1 MRLDSE
7 LHRLRALA
15 EVSRRLY
22 ENLELDPLLDNILA
36 AALESV
42 HAERGTVFVCDPA
55 RREIWSR
62 VMSGIAVG
70 KQAGKAAGEPAGDR
84 LEIRLPYGQGM
95 AGVTAASGERLWVDD
110 VADCASFD
118 PETDKRTGFTT
129 KNALCI
135 PVRGPEGDCAGVLQL
150 LNRPGGF
157 SADDVEFLELMAGHV
172 GQALRTA
179 MAQQFADDRRRLE
192 RELKLAAE
200 IQQALLPVRLPRWS
214 GLQLAARNLPCEAI
228 GGDYYD
234 AMEASGGRRLVLL
247 ADVSGKGIP
256 AALVMSNVQAALQ
269 AAAMIDFDLAGQL
282 GRLNDQLHGRL
293 GGKRYLTG
301 IFALLESA
309 APTGILVNA
318 GHPDPLIAGP
328 SGVRRVTGRDMPLA
342 LLPGRRFTTHPF
354 ALAPGEMLLLYS
366 DGLTDAPDQAGE
378 PLGIAGVEKL
388 FAAAYSDDPVRTLD
402 KIFTA
407 FKAHETAAS
416 DRDDQTALIIRA
428 E

>member
-62 VMSGIAVG
+62 VMSGISE
-70 KQAGKAAGEPAGDR
+70 GEHAGDR

-95 AGVTAASGERLWVDD
+95 AGVTAASGKRLWVND
-110 VADCASFD
+110 VADCAYFD

-157 SADDVEFLELMAGHV
+157 TADDVEFLELMAGHV

-179 MAQQFADDRRRLE
+179 MAQQFAEDRRRLE

-200 IQQALLPVRLPRWS
+200 IQQALLPVKLPRWP

-234 AMEASGGRRLVLL
+234 AMEASGGRRLALL

-282 GRLNDQLHGRL
+282 GRLNDQLHARL

-301 IFALLESA
+301 VFALLEPGS
-309 APTGILVNA
+309 PSGILVNA

-328 SGVRRVTGRDMPLA
+328 QGVRRVTGRDLPLA
-342 LLPGRRFTTHPF
+342 LLPGRFTTHPF
-354 ALAPGEMLLLYS
+354 ALTPGEMLLLYS
-366 DGLTDAPDQAGE
+366 DGLTDAPDASGE

-388 FAAAYSDDPVRTLD
+388 FSAAYSDDPNRTLD
-402 KIFTA
+402 EIFTV